1 MQRIKQGQPTAAL
14 RRIYFTVVSST
25 NLQTRQT
32 GISGFTIRVLKAG
45 VANAAGANAVVEVD
59 AVNMPGVYYYELS
72 LAEAQTP
79 GPGVLFVSKAG
90 SETREIP
97 FDVERA
103 VMGTAATGTLTSS
116 SFTTNLAPTV
126 ADQYKDALVLFH
138 TGNLA
143 GQVKKIGAVA
153 TSGGL
158 ITLATGQA
166 FTGAPAN
173 GDVLEIVNR

>member
-14 RRIYFTVVSST
+14 RRIYFTAVSST

-32 GISGFTIRVLKAG
+32 GLSAFTVRVLKAG
-45 VANAAGANAVVEVD
+45 VANAAGAGTVAEVD
-59 AVNMPGVYYYELS
+59 ATNLPGVYYYEPT
-72 LAEAQTP
+72 LAETQTA
-79 GPGVLFVSKAG
+79 GPGVLHISKSG
-90 SETREIP
+90 SEPREIP

-103 VMGTAATGTLTSS
+103 VMGTAATGTLTAS

-138 TGNLA
+138 TGTLA
-143 GQVKKIGAVA
+143 GQVKKIGASA
-153 TSGGL
+153 IASGL

-173 GDVLEIVNR
+173 GDVFEIVNR